1 MPEVVEAT
9 LLRIFV
15 AENDRLHGR
24 LLYHALVEK
33 AQEMKMAG
41 ATVLPAPVGFG
52 QSRMVRSE
60 INVDAGS
67 YFPIVIEIIDTEE
80 NIARFLPAIDGMIES
95 GLVML
100 GKVRAAFYRKAAQ
113 PAAADE
119 PPPP

>member
-1 MPEVVEAT
+1 MPEIAEAT

-15 AENDRLHGR
+15 AENDRWHGR

-60 INVDAGS
+60 INVDAGP
-67 YFPIVIEIIDTEE
+67 YLPIVIEIIDIEE
-80 NIARFLPAIDGMIES
+80 NIDRFLPAIDGMIDS
-95 GLVML
+95 GLVTL
-100 GKVRAAFYRKAAQ
+100 EQVRAVFYRKAA
-113 PAAADE
+113 
-119 PPPP
+119 